1 MTLSRPSSSS
11 LGGPALPERLF
22 THQQAPYAEL
32 LRVATAFFS
41 QSWDGLPVRPRSNVL
56 VTGPTGLGKTEL
68 ARIVAAELEVPLLEL
83 VFTGWLPM
91 GGTSNRGSIHTWPMI
106 LRFIKEHDS
115 GVIFIDEVDK
125 AIGTGDWSLYI
136 RLELFSLLDQ
146 KIPENIEL
154 DDSDDEDSEDRRKEI
169 ADAQKKLSRSF
180 LIVGAG
186 AFQELCE
193 TRAAAGIGFQ
203 RFPTV
208 AALELRELAGVLPRE
223 LTNRFRSRLINLPP
237 LRRECYL
244 DMLSKVAN
252 RLPAELAPGFL
263 EIGENTVEEA
273 IANQQGVR
281 WLEEILLDAVIAGQ
295 EKTDTRSP
303 QRSPEPEMNFAAF
316 TQALHLNM
324 LS

>member
-1 MTLSRPSSSS
+1 MTISRPS
-11 LGGPALPERLF
+11 LPCLAGPAHPERLF
-22 THQQAPYAEL
+22 THQQAPYEEL
-32 LRVATAFFS
+32 RRVASAFFCRP
-41 QSWDGLPVRPRSNVL
+41 WDDFPIRPRSNVL

-83 VFTGWLPM
+83 VFTDWLPM
-91 GGTSNRGSIHTWPMI
+91 GGSSNRGSIHTWPMI
-106 LRFIKEHDS
+106 LKFIKEHDS

-125 AIGTGDWSLYI
+125 AVGTGDWSLYI
-136 RLELFSLLDQ
+136 RLELFSLLDK
-146 KIPENIEL
+146 KIPENIDL
-154 DDSDDEDSEDRRKEI
+154 DESDDEDSEDRRKKI
-169 ADAQKKLSRSF
+169 ADAQRKLLRSF

-193 TRAAAGIGFQ
+193 TRASVGIGFQ
-203 RFPTV
+203 PFSTV

-244 DMLSKVAN
+244 DMLRKVAN

-281 WLEEILLDAVIAGQ
+281 WLEEILLDAVIAFR
-295 EKTDTRSP
+295 EIAARSP
-303 QRSPEPEMNFAAF
+303 RRSPEPEMNSAAF
-316 TQALHLNM
+316 TQALPLNM
-324 LS
+324 VS

>member
-1 MTLSRPSSSS
+1 MTLSRPSVPSF
-11 LGGPALPERLF
+11 GGPPPPERLF

-68 ARIVAAELEVPLLEL
+68 VRIVAAELEVPLLEL
-83 VFTGWLPM
+83 VFTDWLPM
-91 GGTSNRGSIHTWPMI
+91 GTSNRGSIHTWPMI
-106 LRFIKEHDS
+106 VRFIQQHDR
-115 GVIFIDEVDK
+115 GLIFIDEIDK
-125 AIGTGDWSLYI
+125 AIGTGDWSIYI

-146 KIPENIEL
+146 KIPENIGL
-154 DDSDDEDSEDRRKEI
+154 DDSDDEDSEERRKEI
-169 ADAQKKLSRSF
+169 ADAQRKLSRSF

-193 TRAAAGIGFQ
+193 TRASVGIGFQ
-203 RFPTV
+203 PSPTTV
-208 AALELRELAGVLPRE
+208 AALELRELVGVLPRE

-295 EKTDTRSP
+295 EKSDARSP
-303 QRSPEPEMNFAAF
+303 QRSPELEMNFAAF
-316 TQALHLNM
+316 TQDLRLNM
-324 LS
+324 VS